1 LVPRGVGAEACDCE
15 VEGTKACPACAAY
28 ENQRR
33 ADRRSARIQRSGLP
47 RNLRNQLLGAGQGH
61 HVDTAR
67 RWAAGEMKGLCLT
80 GPVGVGKT
88 WLAGAA
94 AWARLQ
100 DHPLQWVSVARMM
113 SQLRAG
119 FGTEDKAAG
128 TKIVTGTGSIVLDDL
143 DKVNPTE
150 FGKEIL
156 FAAIDGR
163 VAEGSSI
170 LVTTNKALSQ
180 IESLYGAPIASRL
193 AGYCEVVRMT
203 GDDRRLS

>member
-1 LVPRGVGAEACDCE
+1 MTSVAFACTCE
-15 VEGTKACPACAAY
+15 VEGTKECTACQAY
-28 ENQRR
+28 ESFK
-33 ADRRSARIQRSGLP
+33 RSERLNHRIERSGLP
-47 RNLRNQLLGAGQGH
+47 WDLRNQILGAGTGEH
-61 HVDTAR
+61 ADAAR
-67 RWAAGEMKGLCLT
+67 RWAAGETRGLCLT

-113 SQLRAG
+113 SQLRSG
-119 FGTEDKAAG
+119 FGSEAKANADR
-128 TKIVTGTGSIVLDDL
+128 IVTGTGSIVLDDL
-143 DKVNPTE
+143 DKASPSE
-150 FGKEIL
+150 FGKEVI

-180 IESLYGAPIASRL
+180 IEALYGAPVASRL
-193 AGYCEVVRMT
+193 AGYCEVVRMA
-203 GDDRRLS
+203 GADRRLG

>member
-1 LVPRGVGAEACDCE
+1 MNPSVAFACTCS
-15 VEGTKACPACAAY
+15 VEGTKECTACQAY
-28 ENQRR
+28 ESQKR
-33 ADRRSARIQRSGLP
+33 AERLNFRIERSGLP
-47 RNLRNQLLGAGQGH
+47 RDLRNQLLGAGKGT
-61 HVDTAR
+61 HVDAAR
-67 RWAAGEMKGLCLT
+67 RWAAGEMNGLCLT

-100 DHPLQWVSVARMM
+100 EQPLEWVSVARMM

-119 FGTEDKAAG
+119 FGSEAKKKADR
-128 TKIVTGTGSIVLDDL
+128 IVTGTGSIVLDDL
-143 DKVNPTE
+143 DKANPSD
-150 FGKEIL
+150 FGKEVI

-180 IESLYGAPIASRL
+180 IETLYGAPVASRL
-193 AGYCEVVRMT
+193 AGHCEVVRMS
-203 GDDRRLS
+203 GADRRLS

>member
-1 LVPRGVGAEACDCE
+1 MTDLAFAACTCE
-15 VEGTKACPACAAY
+15 VEGTRVCPACVAY
-28 ENQRR
+28 EYEKSRER
-33 ADRRSARIQRSGLP
+33 LTARIERSGLP
-47 RNLRNQLLGAGQGH
+47 SDLRNQILGAGQGE
-61 HVDTAR
+61 HVAAAR
-67 RWAAGEMKGLCLT
+67 RWAKGEMKGLCLT

-113 SQLRAG
+113 SQLRSG
-119 FGTEDKAAG
+119 FGSEAKAKADL
-128 TKIVTGTGSIVLDDL
+128 IVTGTGSIVLDDL
-143 DKVNPTE
+143 DKANPSE
-150 FGKEIL
+150 YGKEIL

-180 IESLYGAPIASRL
+180 IEALYGAPVASRL
-193 AGYCEVVRMT
+193 AGYCKTVRMT
-203 GDDRRLS
+203 GNDRRLG